1 MEMIYDHWKCIDTEA
16 DLQAELDYKD
26 SILEAQ
32 LLEELEELSEEEL
45 EDLKR
50 QVKIDIA
57 LEVAYDDFLYRND
70 EYHWENW

>member
-1 MEMIYDHWKCIDTEA
+1 V
-16 DLQAELDYKD
+16 
-26 SILEAQ
+26 AQ
-32 LLEELEELSEEEL
+32 LLEELEYLSEEEL